1 MLDNRRFCRA
11 DEPMAAPDARAQR
24 VRPVKVARI
33 AADVQ
38 GVGVR
43 VKLAKFLNDKL
54 RAEWSAE
61 GLEEA
66 TTAALTRMPVA
77 GIGMRIGDVR

>member
-1 MLDNRRFCRA
+1 VHGL
-11 DEPMAAPDARAQR
+11 
-24 VRPVKVARI
+24 
-33 AADVQ
+33 
-38 GVGVR
+38 GVR

-61 GLEEA
+61 GLKEA